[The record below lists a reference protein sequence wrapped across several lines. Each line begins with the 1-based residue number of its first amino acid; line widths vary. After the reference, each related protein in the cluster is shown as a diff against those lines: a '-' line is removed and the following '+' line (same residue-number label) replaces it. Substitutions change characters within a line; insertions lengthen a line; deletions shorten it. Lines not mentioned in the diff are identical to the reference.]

1 MYNWTYREGLKLL
14 VGVWMNH
21 LYIQQH
27 IKKNKK
33 DKGIHD
39 DECLLIK
46 ARVFTCFRNVFYD
59 E

>member
-21 LYIQQH
+21 LYIQH

-33 DKGIHD
+33 LREGVNLSVSLYRHMSSA
-39 DECLLIK
+39 L
-46 ARVFTCFRNVFYD
+46 
-59 E
+59 